1 MRDLGFLVEEKRSA
15 RSELPS
21 RGSIRGIPRFSCQ
34 NLVFAVYFLREE
46 ARYLLN
52 IRRIPKN
59 PGLPDCEPAHLLVCS
74 PASLLD
80 SAYASIG
87 KRERGANP
95 QLVNEERVELPLDSA
110 LARGFLPFIEGEP
123 TLAGAQARTL
133 VRT

>member
-34 NLVFAVYFLREE
+34 NLVFAVCFLREE
-46 ARYLLN
+46 TRHLSN
-52 IRRIPKN
+52 IRRIPKH
-59 PGLPDCEPAHLLVCS
+59 PDLLVEPSSWPAHS
-74 PASLLD
+74 AWLLD
-80 SAYASIG
+80 SAYASIV
-87 KRERGANP
+87 KRERGSNP
-95 QLVNEERVELPLDSA
+95 QLINEERVELPLDSA

-123 TLAGAQARTL
+123 ALAGAQARTL